1 MRGLLKSG
9 GVLLVLWLV
18 AFGAQ
23 ASCGYAAGVS
33 GEVPGYISFGSVVVQ
48 RDAAVGS
55 VIATA
60 TTGAYHGGN
69 TLAGCTTAWTYH
81 WELSTWGTLSTL
93 GSNIYNTNL
102 PGIGI
107 RLTNSSSG
115 KVLPYDQSQKSNSY
129 IYIGGNGIKAELI
142 KTGDITSGT
151 LSTGVLARASALA
164 ASSQLYFANATL
176 NGSNTVSS
184 AACSVN
190 TPQVDVPLGQ
200 HQKSEFSGVGS
211 ATEWEMFSIGLD
223 CDKSARIN
231 VQIDA
236 TQEPSN
242 VPGVMKLDSTADDVA
257 ASGVGVQVYFAPDD
271 SAVQF
276 GQSRYYDISPN
287 GGAETVQLKA
297 RYYQTSSAITAG
309 TANATATFTLAYR

>member
-1 MRGLLKSG
+1 MRGLLKAGS
-9 GVLLVLWLV
+9 VLLVLWLFS
-18 AFGAQ
+18 FGAQ
-23 ASCGYAAGVS
+23 ASCGYSAGVFD
-33 GEVPGYISFGSVVVQ
+33 EVPGYVSFGSVVVQ

-60 TTGAYHGGN
+60 STGAYHGGN

-81 WELSTWGTLSTL
+81 WELSKWGTLSPL
-93 GSNIYNTNL
+93 GGGIYNTNL

-107 RLTNSSSG
+107 RLTNTSSG
-115 KVLPYDQSQKSNSY
+115 KVIPYDQSTNANTYVY
-129 IYIGGNGIKAELI
+129 ISGIKAELI

-151 LSTGVLARASALA
+151 LSTGVLARASAVA
-164 ASSQLYFANATL
+164 AASQLYFANVTL

-184 AACSVN
+184 AACSVS
-190 TPQVDVPLGQ
+190 TPTVDVPLGQ

-211 ATEWEMFSIGLD
+211 ATEWETFSIGLD

-236 TQEPSN
+236 TQDPSN
-242 VPGVMKLDSTADDVA
+242 VPGVMKLDSTAGDVA

-276 GQSRYYDISPN
+276 GQSRYYDTSPN

-297 RYYQTSSAITAG
+297 RYYQTSSAVTAG
-309 TANATATFTLAYR
+309 SANATATFTLSYK

>member
-9 GVLLVLWLV
+9 GVLLALWLV
-18 AFGAQ
+18 SFGAQ
-23 ASCGYAAGVS
+23 ASCGYAGGVS
-33 GEVPGYISFGSVVVQ
+33 GEVPGYVSFGSVVVQ

-60 TTGAYHGGN
+60 STGAYHGGN

-81 WELSTWGTLSTL
+81 WELSKWGTLSTL
-93 GSNIYNTNL
+93 GGNIYNTNL

-107 RLTNSSSG
+107 RLTNTSSG
-115 KVLPYDQSQKSNSY
+115 KVIPYDQSQKSNSY
-129 IYIGGNGIKAELI
+129 IYINGIKAELI

-151 LSTGVLARASALA
+151 LSTGVLARASAVA
-164 ASSQLYFANATL
+164 ASSQLYFANVTL

-184 AACSVN
+184 AACSVS
-190 TPQVDVPLGQ
+190 TPTVDVPLGQ
-200 HQKSEFSGVGS
+200 HQKSEFSAPGS
-211 ATEWEMFSIGLD
+211 TTEWEAFNIGLD

-236 TQEPSN
+236 TQDPSN
-242 VPGVMKLDSTADDVA
+242 VPGVMKLDSATGDLA
-257 ASGVGVQVYFAPDD
+257 ATGVGVQVYFAPDD

-276 GQSRYYDISPN
+276 GQSRYYDTSPN
-287 GGAETVQLKA
+287 GSAETVQLKA
-297 RYYQTSSAITAG
+297 RYYQTSSAVTAG
-309 TANATATFTLAYR
+309 SANATATFTLSYK